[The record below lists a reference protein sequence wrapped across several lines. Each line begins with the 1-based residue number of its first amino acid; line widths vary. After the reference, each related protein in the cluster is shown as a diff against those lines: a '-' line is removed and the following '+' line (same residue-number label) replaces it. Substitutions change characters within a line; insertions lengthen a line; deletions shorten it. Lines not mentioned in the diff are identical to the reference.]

1 MERKRNTVALV
12 MGAGGPLGHAFHAG
26 VLRALAD
33 GCGWDARSA
42 DLVVGTSAG
51 AVAGALLRAGLS
63 GHDLYSAVSGG
74 SPLLRTLLHPP
85 PADDRARR
93 WPASTDYLRLAL
105 RRPWRARPGRLVSA
119 LLPEGAY
126 DNQQLGALIAELH
139 PERWPERPLWV
150 TAVSLDSGARV
161 AFGRHD
167 APLIDIGTAVRC
179 SAAVPWLRRPVE
191 VADQR
196 FVDGGIASGTHVDLL
211 SQLAESPPQLV
222 LVSSPLSRYLPM
234 KLLLRA
240 ELRALAPLGARI
252 VVFEPD
258 AQVARAMSWNPMD
271 ARLTSSVAAA
281 AYRAALARLD
291 ARELEGLRAVLAGT
305 G

>member
-1 MERKRNTVALV
+1 
-12 MGAGGPLGHAFHAG
+12 MGAGGPVGHAFHTG

-63 GHDLYSAVSGG
+63 GHDLYAAVSGG
-74 SPLLRTLLHPP
+74 SPLLRSLQHPP
-85 PADDRARR
+85 APDDRARR
-93 WPASTDYLRLAL
+93 WPASTDYLRLVL

-119 LLPEGAY
+119 LLPEGAH
-126 DNQQLGALIAELH
+126 DNQQLGDLIAELH
-139 PERWPERPLWV
+139 PERWPARPLWV
-150 TAVSLDSGARV
+150 TAVSLDSGTRV

-191 VADQR
+191 LGSER
-196 FVDGGIASGTHVDLL
+196 FIDGGIASGTHVDLL
-211 SQLAESPPQLV
+211 AQLPDGPRLV

-240 ELRALAPLGARI
+240 ELRALAPLGARV

-258 AQVARAMSWNPMD
+258 ADTARAMTWNPMD
-271 ARLTSSVAAA
+271 ARLGATVAAA
-281 AYRAALARLD
+281 AYRAALTRLD
-291 ARELEGLRAVLAGT
+291 GRELEGVRAVLAGT
-305 G
+305 A

>member
-1 MERKRNTVALV
+1 
-12 MGAGGPLGHAFHAG
+12 MGAGGPVGHAFHAG

-51 AVAGALLRAGLS
+51 AVSGALLRAGLS
-63 GHDLYSAVSGG
+63 GHDQYAAVSGG
-74 SPLLRTLLHPP
+74 SPLLRMLQHPP
-85 PADDRARR
+85 PLDDRARR
-93 WPASTDYLRLAL
+93 WPASPDYLRLAL

-119 LLPEGAY
+119 LLPEGAH
-126 DNQQLGALIAELH
+126 DNQKLGELITGLH
-139 PERWPERPLWV
+139 PEPWPHRALWV
-150 TAVSLDSGARV
+150 VAVSLDSGARV

-191 VADQR
+191 FGEER

-211 SQLAESPPQLV
+211 SQLADAPPQLV

-240 ELRALAPLGARI
+240 ELRTLVPLGARV

-271 ARLTSSVAAA
+271 VRLTASVAAA
-281 AYRAALARLD
+281 SYRAALARLD
-291 ARELEGLRAVLAGT
+291 ARELEEVRAVLAGT
-305 G
+305 P